1 MKVVYKET
9 DGTVAIIHTVA
20 NSINPSTGQQWTVEE
35 LAKKDVPTG
44 SKYKII
50 EDSDLPSNR
59 NFRDAWVVDESDLT
73 DGVGE

>member
-9 DGTVAIIHTVA
+9 NGTVAVIHTVA